1 MAFEV
6 ASEVPLPPR
15 CGLRMGQLG
24 RTRATFEGTDD
35 PLEMEALF
43 RAFKKIGF
51 GEGLLPGA
59 TTPGL
64 GRIIGEGVRP
74 C

>member
-1 MAFEV
+1 
-6 ASEVPLPPR
+6 
-15 CGLRMGQLG
+15 MGRLG
-24 RTRATFEGTDD
+24 RTRATVEGTDD
-35 PLEMEALF
+35 PLDMEALF

-64 GRIIGEGVRP
+64 GRIMGEGVRP

>member
-1 MAFEV
+1 
-6 ASEVPLPPR
+6 
-15 CGLRMGQLG
+15 MGRLG

-35 PLEMEALF
+35 LLDMEALF

>member
-1 MAFEV
+1 
-6 ASEVPLPPR
+6 
-15 CGLRMGQLG
+15 MGRLG

-59 TTPGL
+59 ITPGL
-64 GRIIGEGVRP
+64 GRIIGEGALLIWNSLSGAVQQEWP
-74 C
+74 

>member
-15 CGLRMGQLG
+15 CGLHMGRLG

-35 PLEMEALF
+35 LLEMEALF

-59 TTPGL
+59 ITSGL